1 MSRTLLS
8 LAAATLLLTGTATAQ
23 FDMNAILQQQGADI
37 QMVPDTDPF
46 MPNVFIG
53 SFNMEM
59 HIYENGKE
67 QKQSPANVSIS
78 SSAEKIAFHTTVPGV
93 KEQMRMII
101 DQKEKWQYMLVDD
114 GKGNKM
120 AMKTRKMKVIGTE
133 EEKNTNAADVQ
144 VTNETKTIDG
154 HLCKKLIA
162 KSEDGTWIGWM
173 AQDIEVP
180 FELFMRDMQR
190 GGGNFHDDAIA
201 GIHGFPLEYEWT
213 STDGK
218 ERMQSFIRDLKVGKV
233 DEKVFSLEG
242 YQVMELPTMPGMGR

>member
-23 FDMNAILQQQGADI
+23 FDMNAILQQQGAGI

-144 VTNETKTIDG
+144 VTDETKTIDG

-190 GGGNFHDDAIA
+190 GGGNFHDDAIT

-233 DEKVFSLEG
+233 DEKVFSLDG